1 MEKAGIKK
9 MLEQNLGDFA
19 QEISL
24 EKLEEIDEESINM
37 TVLKD
42 QKWDR
47 GQVNYIF
54 KKKKILVTIQYKIIK
69 RLQS

>member
-47 GQVNYIF
+47 GQVNYIL
-54 KKKKILVTIQYKIIK
+54 KKNKI
-69 RLQS
+69 SCN

>member
-1 MEKAGIKK
+1 MEKADISKV
-9 MLEQNLGDFA
+9 LEKNLGDFA
-19 QEISL
+19 QDIFL

-47 GQVNYIF
+47 GQVI
-54 KKKKILVTIQYKIIK
+54 
-69 RLQS
+69 

>member
-54 KKKKILVTIQYKIIK
+54 KRNKI
-69 RLQS
+69 SCN

>member
-1 MEKAGIKK
+1 MEKADIN
-9 MLEQNLGDFA
+9 MVLEKNLGDFA

-47 GQVNYIF
+47 GQVI
-54 KKKKILVTIQYKIIK
+54 
-69 RLQS
+69 

>member
-47 GQVNYIF
+47 GQVNYIL
-54 KKKKILVTIQYKIIK
+54 KKKQNFL
-69 RLQS
+69 